1 MTNIEKARV
10 WLVDNNLERA
20 GTGLSAFRPRD
31 VTLTAVLDGA
41 NIKEIA
47 AWLHDL
53 EACLQRE
60 IDRTGDPQ
68 FIARRGIYEGI
79 AAEVV
84 GGNWRNRS

>member
-1 MTNIEKARV
+1 MTNIEKARK
-10 WLVDNNLERA
+10 WLKDTATEWLESR
-20 GTGLSAFRPRD
+20 RD
-31 VTLTAVLDGA
+31 VKLAKLLDEA

-47 AWLHDL
+47 AWLHGL
-53 EACLQRE
+53 EACLRRE

-68 FIARRGIYEGI
+68 LVARRGIYEGI